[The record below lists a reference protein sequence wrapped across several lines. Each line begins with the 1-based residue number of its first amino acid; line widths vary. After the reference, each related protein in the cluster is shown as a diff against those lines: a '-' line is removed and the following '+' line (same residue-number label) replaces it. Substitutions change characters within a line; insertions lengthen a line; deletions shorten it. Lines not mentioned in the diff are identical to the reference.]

1 MFNEFFGLIFIL
13 INFGLVLLMYRMFG
27 KTGLFVWIGFAT
39 VLSNLQV
46 IKSIEVFGM
55 SATLGNTMYASAFLV
70 TDIINERYGRKEA
83 KKAVWLGFFTLLA
96 MTLIMQM
103 VLLFEPG
110 AEDFS
115 QSSLESIFGL
125 LPQLAIGSLAAYVV
139 SQHTDVMIF
148 SAIRKRFPKDS
159 QFWIRNNGSTLIS
172 QLLDTL
178 VFTGIAF
185 WGLYSFEVWLQIFF
199 TTYILKA
206 VISVLATPF
215 GYAAK
220 RFKFPEEEQQN
231 EKLQEAV

>member
-1 MFNEFFGLIFIL
+1 MFNEIFGLIFIL
-13 INFGLVLLMYRMFG
+13 INFGLVMLMYRMFG
-27 KTGLFVWIGFAT
+27 KTGLFVWIGFST
-39 VLSNLQV
+39 VLCNLQV
-46 IKSIEVFGM
+46 IKSIEIFGM

-70 TDIINERYGRKEA
+70 TDIINERYGQKDA
-83 KKAVWLGFFTLLA
+83 KKAVWMGFFTLLA

-125 LPQLAIGSLAAYVV
+125 LPQLAIASLAAYVV
-139 SQHTDVMIF
+139 SQYTDVLIF

-178 VFTGIAF
+178 VFTSIAF
-185 WGLYSFEVWLQIFF
+185 WGLYSFDVWLQIFF

-206 VISVLATPF
+206 VISILATPF

-220 RFKFPEEEQQN
+220 RFKFADEEKQK
-231 EKLQEAV
+231 EKVQKAI